1 MLRNT
6 QSKIILIICIT
17 EILLI
22 AGLGIFC
29 VSILQQT
36 SNFASIENIEQI
48 NSIVK
53 SDISKVTIY
62 VVVATVTF
70 ILISVCIYMY
80 LSKYVMYPINKLI
93 ESAEE
98 IKVEEKKNRRSK
110 GNKIANKNNTEK
122 INNGNIVDNVN
133 RIGNTD
139 KLNNINKLENTE
151 RVRNIED
158 NKYNIINFNKKEKK
172 KEKKGVI
179 FKNNNLENVIDA
191 MTVELKDKLSE
202 VSTQKNQ
209 IETILLHMTDGII
222 AFNRAGE
229 IILINPAAKK
239 FLSIGPEDNTFDDIF
254 QKFNLDINMEK
265 IIYLENW
272 TSTEQ
277 RIQVDEKYVNVYFAP
292 FKDEKE
298 RPDGVIAVIQDITE
312 HVKLDNMQK
321 EFVADVSHE
330 LKTPITSIMGYADT
344 LLEGGYD
351 EETKIKFLNVIAT
364 ESRRMARLVTDLL
377 TLSRYDSNKKKT
389 KKELFDLG
397 ELVKKSQEKLAI
409 EIKKKEHDVKCF
421 VTADVPP
428 VYADKDDIERV
439 VLNILTNSIKYT
451 KDKGKI
457 KIYVGFV
464 YTDAYIKIIDN
475 GIGIPEEDLSRIFER
490 FYRVD
495 KARTRELGGTGLGL
509 SIAKEILDKNG
520 GSIDIKSEVGK
531 GTEVVIRIPTK
542 EN

>member
-1 MLRNT
+1 MIKTT

-22 AGLGIFC
+22 MGLGIF
-29 VSILQQT
+29 
-36 SNFASIENIEQI
+36 AI
-48 NSIVK
+48 NSLNEISSNINQKDVMQVNTQLLDITGQIQIYIV
-53 SDISKVTIY
+53 I
-62 VVVATVTF
+62 ATVIA
-70 ILISVCIYMY
+70 ILISLIIAIF
-80 LSKYVMYPINKLI
+80 LSKYVMYPINKLL

-98 IKVEEKKNRRSK
+98 IKKEEPKTTKK
-110 GNKIANKNNTEK
+110 T
-122 INNGNIVDNVN
+122 
-133 RIGNTD
+133 
-139 KLNNINKLENTE
+139 
-151 RVRNIED
+151 
-158 NKYNIINFNKKEKK
+158 KK
-172 KEKKGVI
+172 KS
-179 FKNNNLENVIDA
+179 NNLENVIDA
-191 MTVELKDKLSE
+191 MTLELKDKLSE

-222 AFNRAGE
+222 AFNMKGD

-239 FLSIGPEDNTFDDIF
+239 FLSIRPEDNTFEDIF
-254 QKFNLDINMEK
+254 GKFELGINMEK

-277 RIQVDEKYVNVYFAP
+277 RIQVEDRYVNVFFAP

-312 HVKLDNMQK
+312 HVKLDNIQK

-351 EETKIKFLNVIAT
+351 EETKIKFLNVISS

-409 EIKKKEHDVKCF
+409 EIKKKNHDVKCF

-439 VLNILTNSIKYT
+439 VLNILSNSIKYT
-451 KDKGKI
+451 KDGGEI

-475 GIGIPEEDLSRIFER
+475 GYGIPEEDLSRIFER

-495 KARTRELGGTGLGL
+495 KARTRELGGSGLGL

-542 EN
+542 QNTFEK